1 MNLSDLLVKHGI
13 DPKDVVVVRHRPTE
27 RRLRQ
32 QLRRIA
38 LEDENAFMA
47 YQSSHRI
54 NTERAL
60 KTARYIASFLA
71 DGPQQA
77 IFVGLYE
84 ITGMDVVPH
93 DRWLE
98 NPTIR
103 SLVDGG
109 SDVGET
115 RTHIGWFHQRRVEF
129 YDDWKGRLVI
139 DWPPPERSW
148 YRRAHKN
155 IFNIRTIHADDELIK
170 RLEPWDR
177 LAFDWVELNSLP
189 RRFQDELSGWRGI
202 YLIKDGSDG
211 LSYVGAAYGEQNILG
226 RWKNYRDSGHGDNKL
241 LRQRNP
247 LNFRFSILERLAD
260 NVDERAVFDRET
272 SWKIRLGTRAPYGL
286 NAN

>member
-1 MNLSDLLVKHGI
+1 MNLSDLLAKQGV
-13 DPKDVVVVRHRPTE
+13 DPKDVVVLRHRPTE
-27 RRLRQ
+27 PKLRQ

-47 YQSSHRI
+47 YQSSHRV

-84 ITGMDVVPH
+84 ITGMDIVPH

-115 RTHIGWFHQRRVEF
+115 RTHVGWFHQKRIEFTMTGKVGWLLIGHRRSGLGIGGLT
-129 YDDWKGRLVI
+129 KT
-139 DWPPPERSW
+139 S
-148 YRRAHKN
+148 
-155 IFNIRTIHADDELIK
+155 
-170 RLEPWDR
+170 
-177 LAFDWVELNSLP
+177 SLSKQ
-189 RRFQDELSGWRGI
+189 FTQTM
-202 YLIKDGSDG
+202 
-211 LSYVGAAYGEQNILG
+211 N
-226 RWKNYRDSGHGDNKL
+226 
-241 LRQRNP
+241 
-247 LNFRFSILERLAD
+247 
-260 NVDERAVFDRET
+260 
-272 SWKIRLGTRAPYGL
+272 
-286 NAN
+286 